1 MLVAGVLADAFAMN
15 GSTINASSMNIRAP
29 TSSPATAPA
38 PQTVQ
43 AHEPREHYPE
53 DGCTDY
59 RNSTCPHGERVRFE
73 SWNSWS
79 DGSLHLQEYGDRA
92 LMGTVSKDQYAKYVC
107 EVYWD
112 NGEIELHM
120 VGTLCRLEY
129 RITLEDIVF
138 TVLVLVCE
146 CISFGGF
153 LMHASEC
160 DNSTVFCFCINIVAT
175 VGLTVGKLF
184 PPRTRYSNCI
194 SVRCQKLF
202 HNAVCTFVSVPFDIF
217 HLVLASSACQAC
229 FMVVKNIS
237 ILAYFVYVWWSPSF
251 LPEGRGFDQGV
262 PRDYDHGQ
270 ELLMVLV
277 AFLLEVAV
285 VGLEIRLTFRSD

>member
-1 MLVAGVLADAFAMN
+1 MN

-43 AHEPREHYPE
+43 AHEPREYYPE

-194 SVRCQKLF
+194 SVRCQNFFITRYARSYLCLSTFFIWFWHHLLVKL
-202 HNAVCTFVSVPFDIF
+202 VSWSSKTFPFWLILSTSGGLPPFSQKGEDLTRVYLGIMI
-217 HLVLASSACQAC
+217 
-229 FMVVKNIS
+229 MVK
-237 ILAYFVYVWWSPSF
+237 SF
-251 LPEGRGFDQGV
+251 
-262 PRDYDHGQ
+262 
-270 ELLMVLV
+270 
-277 AFLLEVAV
+277 
-285 VGLEIRLTFRSD
+285 